1 MLDANLRY
9 MALDQSKFTALI
21 LLSAA
26 EREGLEDAILEV
38 LAPFSL
44 TIEEKQK
51 ISLRGRLIL
60 GILISCDPAHVLA
73 IEEDL
78 LQFGSTQG
86 VDVAIDYSETES
98 H

>member
-1 MLDANLRY
+1 
-9 MALDQSKFTALI
+9 MAHDQSKFTALI

-26 EREGLEDAILEV
+26 EREGLEEALLNV
-38 LAPFSL
+38 LTPFTL

-51 ISLRGRLIL
+51 IALRGRLIL

-73 IEEDL
+73 IEADL
-78 LQFGSTQG
+78 VEFGSQQG
-86 VDVAIDYSETES
+86 VDVAIDYSETEI

>member
-1 MLDANLRY
+1 

-26 EREGLEDAILEV
+26 EREGLEEALLNV

-44 TIEEKQK
+44 KIEEKQK

-78 LQFGSTQG
+78 NQFGAQQG
-86 VDVAIDYSETES
+86 VDVAIDYSEEDS
-98 H
+98 K